1 MMPIPKRHLLVLAA
15 LAVGTPITGMAAQL
29 PQPAESWCLRPDD
42 GGARVWGTV
51 YDSVTREPLQLLV
64 LQLQPTNDSGAPK
77 HSGWWARTD
86 SLGRFCFRGTFI
98 HEGRYRLTA
107 THPLVLGHHRPAP
120 AQRDLRVALAADTAV
135 SLPYRSF
142 RALDS
147 IATDRVRDSL
157 LAVIGNQ
164 RRRWRARRPAHYYYE
179 AYPNCLCPI
188 GTVTVV
194 VAGDSAIGTLDPKTG
209 AERLD
214 QSARSLMTIDGIFD
228 WLERD
233 VRNPENNLWYI
244 TWNDQF
250 GFPARWEAGRDVI
263 VIDAYGGATITR
275 FEPAPR

>member
-1 MMPIPKRHLLVLAA
+1 MMPMPKRHLLVLAA
-15 LAVGTPITGMAAQL
+15 LAVAAPIRTLAAQ
-29 PQPAESWCLRPDD
+29 PQQPAESWCVPPV
-42 GGARVWGTV
+42 GGARVWGTAL
-51 YDSVTREPLQLLV
+51 DSVTQEPLPLLV
-64 LQLQPTNDSGAPK
+64 LQLQPTDDSGVPK
-77 HSGWWARTD
+77 QTGWWARTD

-98 HEGRYRLTA
+98 QQGRYRLTA
-107 THPLVLGHHRPAP
+107 THPPVLGHQRPPP

-157 LAVIGNQ
+157 LAVIGDQ
-164 RRRWRARRPAHYYYE
+164 RRRWRARRPARYYYE

-194 VAGDSAIGTLDPKTG
+194 VAGDSVIGTLDPKTG

-244 TWNDQF
+244 TWNDRF

-275 FEPAPR
+275 FEPALR